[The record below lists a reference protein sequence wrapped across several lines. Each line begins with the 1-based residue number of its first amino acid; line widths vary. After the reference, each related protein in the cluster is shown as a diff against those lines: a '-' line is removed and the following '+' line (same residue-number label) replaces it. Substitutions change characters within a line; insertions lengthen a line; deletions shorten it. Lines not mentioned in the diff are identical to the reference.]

1 MGVCVG
7 FGYAITSAHAS
18 ISPLDDVLT
27 FSDVQAKG
35 THNSYH
41 ISRTVFD
48 ASHRYTH
55 LPLNE
60 QLDTQGV
67 RQFELDIHYHVE
79 GVSGVSSAGLDAETT
94 CLQFSECMRVVKEW
108 SDHTPHHMPLM
119 IWLEL
124 KDDIDEL
131 VPELDLLDGR
141 YEALED
147 AVLEIWPKERI
158 VTPDEVRGEDSTLSE
173 AITTRGWPTVCATRP
188 CRICPAGG
196 GIHRDNYLQG
206 APTLENGCFVQVP
219 TGQKTRMRRCLK
231 SMMPVLHRNALLNL
245 SLKGFR
251 SPAIQMLQMHRMPTM
266 LGSFRTS
273 LASGAHF

>member
-1 MGVCVG
+1 MRLFVLIVLFSGCVSG
-7 FGYAITSAHAS
+7 SDTPSPLPMPEY
-18 ISPLDDVLT
+18 PLDDVLT

-41 ISRTVFD
+41 IEPETVFD

-79 GVSGVSSAGLDAETT
+79 EGFQVFHLPGLDAETT

-173 AITTRGWPTVCATRP
+173 AITTRGWPTLRALRGRVVFAS
-188 CRICPAGG
+188 AGG
-196 GIHRDNYLQG
+196 ASTETIICRVPPLWK
-206 APTLENGCFVQVP
+206 TGCF
-219 TGQKTRMRRCLK
+219 L
-231 SMMPVLHRNALLNL
+231 
-245 SLKGFR
+245 
-251 SPAIQMLQMHRMPTM
+251 
-266 LGSFRTS
+266 
-273 LASGAHF
+273 